1 MQKGYNLY
9 NVEPQFRK
17 FLAAENISAIS
28 LKNYLSDFRHFAA
41 WLDFYLSSHSVIPRD
56 HSVILSEAKD
66 PDAGIIVSVLTP
78 EILSEYRGYLVE
90 NKFTHKTINRRL
102 STVRRFCSF
111 CISQGWLKENP
122 AKKISNIGQNF
133 SSLPLKI
140 DGVES
145 KKEAP
150 QGPIS
155 SILGAPS
162 TILDT
167 PRVILKAV
175 KNLVKRKPPVIPSLS
190 RDLAKRESSFTL
202 GIQHYIGLII
212 ILVFMATL
220 GAGIYTQFFAK
231 SQPSLAYPTA
241 LTRAGRLLSFQ
252 GRLTDSLGNPITTAT
267 NVTYKLYSV
276 STGGTALYTAG
287 ACSTTPDQDGIFSTL
302 IGGSGYSPTPPQD
315 VCGSEIDS
323 SVFSENANVYL
334 GVTVAS
340 DSEMTPRQQIANVG
354 YAINAETL
362 QGFPPG
368 TGTSTVPYIN
378 SDGDVL
384 IAASNPDI
392 ASTYASSTFTIS
404 SANATTI
411 QSAGTGDIVLQAT
424 ESGAISLRTGGST
437 STYTQLYVDTEANGG
452 NVGIG
457 TITPLEKLDVNGNAT
472 VSGNLTLAGG
482 ARTIASRAFNQL
494 NIGDS
499 QTGDILLSPGTG
511 KQIRFF
517 NTSNYIDSSGNIV
530 IDGTTTFNGI
540 EYTWPA
546 TISTNDYVLSAQ
558 TDGTLAWVEQTG
570 GGGGESLWTITNG
583 SIYPLNSTVDLF
595 VGGTATTSAKFKVLN
610 INSGTPTASISGT
623 TSNVATFVD
632 GNGNISTTN
641 RADLVLG
648 NSSTYNSTGNVLLN
662 PNGTG
667 NVGIS
672 DTAPASL
679 FSVGT
684 GGLFQIDSSGRI
696 VSIDGVAH
704 TIDDASGDLTL
715 TSNSTTI
722 SLNDNTSVVGTL
734 TLPNSNTLTGVTNYT
749 QFSNGLS
756 VGGGTTYYL
765 DASGNLNANNVL
777 TGGTTRID
785 PSGNLTDI
793 GTTEFNGI
801 TYTWPG
807 SIAVNDYVLSAQT
820 DGTLAWVEQT
830 GGGGG
835 ESLDRKSVV

>member
-354 YAINAETL
+354 YAINEKTL

-368 TGTSTVPYIN
+368 TGFSNIPYIDYQGNVIIATSAAGIRN
-378 SDGDVL
+378 SW
-384 IAASNPDI
+384 
-392 ASTYASSTFTIS
+392 ASTNFTLSSSGIITV
-404 SANATTI
+404 
-411 QSAGTGDIVLQAT
+411 QSAGTGDVALSAT
-424 ESGAISLRTGGST
+424 ESG
-437 STYTQLYVDTEANGG
+437 
-452 NVGIG
+452 
-457 TITPLEKLDVNGNAT
+457 
-472 VSGNLTLAGG
+472 
-482 ARTIASRAFNQL
+482 
-494 NIGDS
+494 NI
-499 QTGDILLSPGTG
+499 
-511 KQIRFF
+511 
-517 NTSNYIDSSGNIV
+517 
-530 IDGTTTFNGI
+530 
-540 EYTWPA
+540 
-546 TISTNDYVLSAQ
+546 
-558 TDGTLAWVEQTG
+558 
-570 GGGGESLWTITNG
+570 
-583 SIYPLNSTVDLF
+583 
-595 VGGTATTSAKFKVLN
+595 TATT
-610 INSGTPTASISGT
+610 GQGT
-623 TSNVATFVD
+623 T
-632 GNGNISTTN
+632 
-641 RADLVLG
+641 
-648 NSSTYNSTGNVLLN
+648 
-662 PNGTG
+662 
-667 NVGIS
+667 
-672 DTAPASL
+672 L
-679 FSVGT
+679 F
-684 GGLFQIDSSGRI
+684 
-696 VSIDGVAH
+696 
-704 TIDDASGDLTL
+704 
-715 TSNSTTI
+715 
-722 SLNDNTSVVGTL
+722 
-734 TLPNSNTLTGVTNYT
+734 
-749 QFSNGLS
+749 
-756 VGGGTTYYL
+756 
-765 DASGNLNANNVL
+765 NVL
-777 TGGTTRID
+777 TGNLKVGNGTPGVSLDGEDAYIEGTLEVDGATTLDGALDVASTIQAGSSNITLTLSTGYID
-785 PSGNLTDI
+785 ADALSLYTPALDGASLTTGSPSGLEVVSDELTLLQGCADNEILKWDETEDDWNCEVDAGGNTAWDDIADPDAAAGIAMAEYAQTLDWNTGSTAATFNGLSITLTNDASTDI
-793 GTTEFNGI
+793 TTQYAFVIDNLDDGGSTGTTESLLVLDNSD
-801 TYTWPG
+801 TNE
-807 SIAVNDYVLSAQT
+807 AVT
-820 DGTLAWVEQT
+820 DGLLFVSPIIFPDPSTLNTEYGV
-830 GGGGG
+830 
-835 ESLDRKSVV
+835 SIKSVKPPPA